1 MEKKFLVT
9 SKVISHLLP
18 LTPKIPL
25 TSYLLP
31 LKYLSPL
38 KYLKTSRV
46 S

>member
-9 SKVISHLLP
+9 SKVISYLSP

-25 TSYLLP
+25 T

-38 KYLKTSRV
+38 KYLKTSPV